1 MGGITQSTFSFI
13 SSQSG
18 SFTSFRRWKKSQI
31 SLYFLTLS
39 GSTHMRGSLTRVRV
53 SPPTQQIPSPI
64 LGHTVWSTQFIQ
76 TESDA
81 SFLVLGGQGSSIQA
95 RPLDKSLQIAL
106 PSAHHDLGMF
116 QDELH
121 DVKRRRMSA
130 LCCLVC
136 CRHNHDR
143 DRRKKDGWT
152 TIRSLK
158 SSSTRY
164 WQCPSLS
171 ALKMKVERFL

>member
-31 SLYFLTLS
+31 NLYFLTLS

-95 RPLDKSLQIAL
+95 RPLDKSLQTAL
-106 PSAHHDLGMF
+106 PAAHLASGCF
-116 QDELH
+116 
-121 DVKRRRMSA
+121 RMS
-130 LCCLVC
+130 CMMSNGEGCLAYFAQFTAATITTEIGE
-136 CRHNHDR
+136 
-143 DRRKKDGWT
+143 KKMDG
-152 TIRSLK
+152 RL
-158 SSSTRY
+158 
-164 WQCPSLS
+164 
-171 ALKMKVERFL
+171 

>member
-39 GSTHMRGSLTRVRV
+39 GSTHMRGSLTRVRL

-81 SFLVLGGQGSSIQA
+81 AFLVLGGQGGSIQA

-106 PSAHHDLGMF
+106 PAAHLASGCF
-116 QDELH
+116 
-121 DVKRRRMSA
+121 RMS
-130 LCCLVC
+130 CMMSNGEGCLAYVAQFVAATITTELGE
-136 CRHNHDR
+136 
-143 DRRKKDGWT
+143 KKMDG
-152 TIRSLK
+152 RL
-158 SSSTRY
+158 
-164 WQCPSLS
+164 
-171 ALKMKVERFL
+171 

>member
-31 SLYFLTLS
+31 NLYFLTLS

-64 LGHTVWSTQFIQ
+64 LGHTVWSTQFTQ

-95 RPLDKSLQIAL
+95 RPLDKSLQTAL
-106 PSAHHDLGMF
+106 PAAHLASGCF
-116 QDELH
+116 
-121 DVKRRRMSA
+121 RMSCMMSNGENVWPILLSLLPPQSRPRQA
-130 LCCLVC
+130 
-136 CRHNHDR
+136 
-143 DRRKKDGWT
+143 KKRWMDDYKIT
-152 TIRSLK
+152 
-158 SSSTRY
+158 
-164 WQCPSLS
+164 
-171 ALKMKVERFL
+171 